1 MDLFDNINNKSRIS
15 TKEFVS
21 YEIKSGKGIS
31 KLLFDFE
38 DSCTFKH
45 GDKLTNLIKARILE
59 NYQKGNTISPDNAK
73 YICFEIPTFMS
84 LEELIKNNIFNT
96 LEKIGEFEN
105 LVYGEYNHIG
115 IIYRSNNE
123 NYELYSPTEEVLQYV
138 KENLNEQIRKS
149 EKLFSERLKGK
160 EFKKRI
166 SETANEYIKQKEK
179 IKSARKN
186 NIFLEEQYRYKIGEE
201 IYTDYIGT
209 DVTEGKILRINRLSK
224 IDDGQKEKLYSAF
237 IEKKDEEEEQEET
250 IVIGEI
256 PKGFPILFKLP
267 HSLEEYIQNND
278 EKEITKI
285 LQLITDL
292 PKERL
297 NINEMI
303 YIGEIDTQGNIHRN
317 IDNCSEELKQKI
329 AEKQLKYKETRSKKQ
344 LSRI

>member
-1 MDLFDNINNKSRIS
+1 MDLFDDMDNKSQRS
-15 TKEFVS
+15 TKEVVS
-21 YEIKSGKGIS
+21 YEIKGKRGIN

-38 DSCTFKH
+38 QICTFKH

-59 NYQKGNTISPDNAK
+59 NYQRGNTISPDSAK
-73 YICFEIPTFMS
+73 YICFEIPTFVS
-84 LEELIKNNIFNT
+84 LEELIKDNIFST

-105 LVYGEYNHIG
+105 LIYGKYKHIG
-115 IIYRSNNE
+115 IIYRNNNE
-123 NYELYSPTEEVLQYV
+123 NYELYSPTNEVLQYIQ
-138 KENLNEQIRKS
+138 ENLNKQIAKN
-149 EKLFSERLKGK
+149 EKLFSERLRGK
-160 EFKKRI
+160 EFKTRI
-166 SETANEYIKQKEK
+166 SETANEYIKQKEV

-237 IEKKDEEEEQEET
+237 IEKKDEEQEET
-250 IVIGEI
+250 IMIGEI

-297 NINEMI
+297 NINEML
-303 YIGEIDTQGNIHRN
+303 YIGEIDAQGNIHRN

-329 AEKQLKYKETRSKKQ
+329 AEKKLKYKETRSKKQ